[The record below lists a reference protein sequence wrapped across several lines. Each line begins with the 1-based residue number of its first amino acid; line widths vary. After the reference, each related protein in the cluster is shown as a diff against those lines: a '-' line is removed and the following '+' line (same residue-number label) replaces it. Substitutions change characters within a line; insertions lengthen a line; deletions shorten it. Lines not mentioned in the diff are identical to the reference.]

1 MPCFRCG
8 TRQTDPDQGP
18 SPWRRAVRAGRQV
31 LVCPDCQDGGSWHDA
46 VESCPKCGSV
56 ALARRLGQT
65 VCTQCLALV
74 HETPTVDTDA
84 ADLITIDAA
93 LSRDVA
99 DAIERT
105 LGRA

>member
-8 TRQTDPDQGP
+8 TRQTDPEKGP

-31 LVCPDCQDGGSWHDA
+31 LVCPDCQDGGSWRSAVDA
-46 VESCPKCGSV
+46 CPECGSIE
-56 ALARRLGQT
+56 LERRLGQT
-65 VCTQCLALV
+65 GCTQCLTRVRAGKPSV
-74 HETPTVDTDA
+74 PEPRS
-84 ADLITIDAA
+84 ADDD

-99 DAIERT
+99 EAIERV